1 MAATRDKV
9 FEACEALIR
18 GGHRPTIEAI
28 RLQLGG
34 GSFSTIGKY
43 RKEWLAQLPADEAI
57 AVNVEDMPADV
68 RGDAHKLFDDV
79 LSKVWHSA
87 SDALQTQRLATLE
100 AENERYQEAIKEL
113 DGLRAACKFQTEQIT
128 LLSGQLALARAGVG
142 LDEADSFLAVQ
153 RQRDEAIAKEQ
164 AAQSRVQQLTQQ
176 LSDQSAQLTA
186 LQGTVA
192 TTETERKWLA
202 DENQQL
208 KIANAEIERLQER
221 LKEKDAAIANLQ
233 KQIPTKGLTPIEV
246 DSPDSGQLAVENLSL
261 KAQVQALQHQL
272 EEMQQQSYLNDLSR
286 PSETQPEP
294 ASTSKRSKK

>member
-9 FEACEALIR
+9 FEACETLIR

-28 RLQLGG
+28 RLHLGG

-100 AENERYQEAIKEL
+100 AENERYQEALKEL

-128 LLSGQLALARAGVG
+128 LLSGQLALAKAGVG
-142 LDEADSFLAVQ
+142 LDEAESFLAVQ
-153 RQRDEAIAKEQ
+153 KAKDQAIANLQ
-164 AAQSRVQQLTQQ
+164 TAQSQIQELTQQ
-176 LSDQSAQLTA
+176 LADQSAQLSA
-186 LQGTVA
+186 LQNTVA
-192 TTETERKWLA
+192 TAETELHRLGE
-202 DENQQL
+202 ENHQL
-208 KIANAEIERLQER
+208 KIASAEIERLQER

-246 DSPDSGQLAVENLSL
+246 DGPDASALAAENLNL
-261 KAQVQALQHQL
+261 KVQVQALQAEL
-272 EEMQQQSYLNDLSR
+272 EEQRQQAYLATLAT
-286 PSETQPEP
+286 EEP
-294 ASTSKRSKK
+294 APTSKCSKR